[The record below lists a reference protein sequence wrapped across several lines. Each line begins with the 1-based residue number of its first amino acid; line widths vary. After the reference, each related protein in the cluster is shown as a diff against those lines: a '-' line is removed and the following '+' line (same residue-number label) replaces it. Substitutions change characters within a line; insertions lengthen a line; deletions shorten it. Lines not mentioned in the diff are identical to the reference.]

1 MKKINP
7 IGVWPNL
14 SRAYEIAKLGNFG
27 ITITYQQHGDYL
39 QVSDDYE
46 TIKKFYS
53 DVKFVPDGEI
63 WLELT
68 PPKDYT
74 RGNGCETLADI
85 HARVEKAKGNLK
97 PVKYEGEAC
106 MELLKN
112 ATDKLHFSAKD
123 IDIINEVAEVIAQL
137 DGENMVYA
145 HHVAEAIQYRI
156 KYGFEDN
163 LMIAD
168 NSIMYF
174 GKYIQINR
182 AGLKSMWSDE
192 EENIKEARYFLFK
205 MQ

>member
-1 MKKINP
+1 MKRINP

-53 DVKFVPDGEI
+53 DVKFIPNGEI
-63 WLELT
+63 WIELIQ
-68 PPKDYT
+68 PKDYH
-74 RGNGCETLADI
+74 RSDGCETLSDI
-85 HARVEKAKGNLK
+85 HARIEKAKKNLK
-97 PVKYEGEAC
+97 PVRYEGEAC

-112 ATDKLHFSAKD
+112 ATDKLNFSAKD
-123 IDIINEVAEVIAQL
+123 VDIINEVAEVIAQL
-137 DGENMVYA
+137 DSTDTVQA

-156 KYGFEDN
+156 KYGFEDK
-163 LMIAD
+163 LMVAD
-168 NSIMYF
+168 NSVLCF

-182 AGLKSMWSDE
+182 AGLESMWAE
-192 EENIKEARYFLFK
+192 EKENIRKVRYFLFK

>member
-14 SRAYEIAKLGNFG
+14 SRACEIAKLGNFG
-27 ITITYQQHGDYL
+27 ITITYQQHGDYP

-63 WLELT
+63 WIEIDR
-68 PPKDYT
+68 PKDYT
-74 RGNGCETLADI
+74 RGNISESIFDI
-85 HARVEKAKGNLK
+85 HARVEKAKKNLK
-97 PVKYEGEAC
+97 PVRYEGEAC

-112 ATDKLHFSAKD
+112 ATDRLHFSAKD
-123 IDIINEVAEVIAQL
+123 VDIINEVAEVIAQL
-137 DGENMVYA
+137 DNTDTVHA

-156 KYGFEDN
+156 KYGFEDK

-168 NSIMYF
+168 NSVLYF
-174 GKYIQINR
+174 GKYIQINK
-182 AGLKSMWSDE
+182 AGLESMWAEE
-192 EENIKEARYFLFK
+192 EENIRKARYFLFK